1 MKHVYSNYML
11 IINKESTPSLCPSL
25 TTMLLMA
32 GTFSHLSFNIEWGG
46 GGGGI
51 FQPQKKILKKKAC
64 FLKMEGGGGGGWN
77 FTHTKTDLQ
86 KVVLLLK
93 VFATLLFLL

>member
-32 GTFSHLSFNIEWGG
+32 GTFSHLSFNIEGG
-46 GGGGI
+46 GGGGGLE
-51 FQPQKKILKKKAC
+51 FY
-64 FLKMEGGGGGGWN
+64 
-77 FTHTKTDLQ
+77 THKNRFAKSSPAFKSFCNTFIP
-86 KVVLLLK
+86 VV
-93 VFATLLFLL
+93 ASMIR